1 MKLPRP
7 RRPALRVRRVRLT
20 TAEAL
25 SQARRLRELDGLIR
39 DMAETAD
46 VLLIQER
53 FGELAPLA
61 AELADLASLRVQ
73 LRRGL

>member
-1 MKLPRP
+1 MKRPRP
-7 RRPALRVRRVRLT
+7 RPALRVRRVRLT

-25 SQARRLRELDGLIR
+25 SQARRLRELNGLIR

-46 VLLIQER
+46 VLLLQER